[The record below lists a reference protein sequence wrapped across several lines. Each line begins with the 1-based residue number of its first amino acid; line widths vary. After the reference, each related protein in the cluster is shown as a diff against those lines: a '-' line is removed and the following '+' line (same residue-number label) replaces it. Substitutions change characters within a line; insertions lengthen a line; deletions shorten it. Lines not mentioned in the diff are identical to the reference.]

1 MFIFD
6 LAISYRQSVADLCNL
21 QVLLFVTDAGCWS
34 LVIGSRSLVTGY
46 WLQVAG
52 HRMPD
57 IRGRIID
64 F

>member
-1 MFIFD
+1 M
-6 LAISYRQSVADLCNL
+6 LVAGHWSL
-21 QVLLFVTDAGCWS
+21 DAGFWS
-34 LVIGSRSLVTGY
+34 LVIGSWSLVTGY

-64 F
+64 FLIGNFSFRLKPLALEP